1 MMKTPFLN
9 SVACGTRRAGSWLR
23 RGSSVSLRGMLWGV
37 LLSMLVMLLV
47 AIMFRDPQGDA
58 VRQWLLVV
66 TGLADGAVRYPGR
79 FLAVAGRAAPV
90 VPETAQGLR
99 SPESPFCSVPYGN
112 YSRPADSA
120 V

>member
-9 SVACGTRRAGSWLR
+9 SVACGTRRAGRWLR
-23 RGSSVSLRGMLWGV
+23 RGPALAFSC
-37 LLSMLVMLLV
+37 
-47 AIMFRDPQGDA
+47 P
-58 VRQWLLVV
+58 LVV

-99 SPESPFCSVPYGN
+99 SPESPFCGVPYGN